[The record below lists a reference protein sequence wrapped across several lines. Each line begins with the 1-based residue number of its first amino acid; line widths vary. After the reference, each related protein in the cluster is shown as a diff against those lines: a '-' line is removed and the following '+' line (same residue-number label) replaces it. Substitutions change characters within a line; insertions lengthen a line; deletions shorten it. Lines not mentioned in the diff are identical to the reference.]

1 MGTDDPPA
9 PMVGAWLPFAEAAR
23 ALGMAERT
31 LRRHVAAGGC
41 AVRRQGRR
49 VSVFVEEAAR
59 PVAAPEPA
67 AAALA
72 RAVEALAAALD
83 AERARGDRLA
93 ARVAAAEAAAA
104 AERRR
109 IERRLDARR
118 GQLTLLPGGL
128 AWREPRKPNGA
139 GPNPRGVQH
148 DHPDLL

>member
-59 PVAAPEPA
+59 PV
-67 AAALA
+67 AALA